1 MRTDEAAQILGY
13 VKSYITEL
21 IRNGKLKGTKI
32 GQRFWDVDP
41 KSVEEYRSLTEGT
54 QAKPQPETG
63 SQLGGK
69 PTQLVEQEYSKSST
83 VNGVNVPDLEII
95 NMVQEFEKISYF
107 IDGTYINIA
116 QMFWMLNQFFMDGIE
131 PASIFP
137 TLLQVVPVN
146 DPDKKAKAANETLRM
161 LMFELRTLGLV
172 HDIQRRYRTKAY
184 MVVVATKLGLKVL
197 RVLESRGWPRI

>member
-1 MRTDEAAQILGY
+1 MRTDEAAKMLHH
-13 VKSYITEL
+13 KSSYITEL
-21 IRNGKLKGTKI
+21 IRGGKLKGSKI
-32 GQRFWDVDP
+32 GPRRWDVDP

-69 PTQLVEQEYSKSST
+69 PTQLVGQEYSESST
-83 VNGVNVPDLEII
+83 VNGINVPDLEII

-107 IDGTYINIA
+107 TDGTYINIA
-116 QMFWMLNQFFMDGIE
+116 QMFWMLSQFFMDGIE

-146 DPDKKAKAANETLRM
+146 DPDKKVKAANETLRM

-172 HDIQRRYRTKAY
+172 QDEQRWARTKGY
-184 MVVVATKLGLKVL
+184 MVIVVTELGLKVL